1 MESTMSRV
9 LLAEDS
15 PTQVI
20 MLRALLEED
29 SHEVQVA
36 TDGAKALAIMS
47 EQLPDIVVTDMQMPN
62 MNGLELVQ
70 AIRSKHASVPVIL
83 ITGQGSEELA
93 AQALLDG
100 AAAYLP
106 KSVVDEQLL
115 GSIEHVL
122 GLLDTPMSYQH
133 LIDRLDYNQ
142 FQFTLENNPDLVPPL
157 VNLMQQ
163 MVGGIHLCD
172 EVARARIGMAIEQA
186 LLNAMI
192 RGNLEIS
199 HQEQLEDEE
208 LHVAEELTLIEKR
221 RSESP
226 YGDRRVIFRAHL
238 GREQLVFIVND
249 EGKGFDTE
257 AHLEPEAHD
266 VVDAEEGRGLV
277 LIHSFMDEVRFNDSG
292 NEIVMV
298 KNT

>member
-1 MESTMSRV
+1 MSRV

-36 TDGAKALAIMS
+36 GDGLKALEIMS

-70 AIRSKHASVPVIL
+70 AIRAKHSSVPVIL

-93 AQALLDG
+93 AKALLEG

-106 KSVVDEQLL
+106 KSVVDEELL

-122 GLLDTPMSYQH
+122 GLLETQMSYKH
-133 LIDRLDYNQ
+133 LIERLDYNQ
-142 FQFTLENNPDLVPPL
+142 FQFTLENNPELVPSL

-163 MVGGIHLCD
+163 MVGGMHISD
-172 EVARARIGMAIEQA
+172 EVTRARIGMSIEQA

-199 HQEQLEDEE
+199 HQAQHDDEE
-208 LHVAEELTLIEKR
+208 IQVDEVATLVEKR
-221 RSESP
+221 RAESP

-238 GREQLVFIVND
+238 GKEQLVFIVKD
-249 EGKGFDTE
+249 EGNGFNTEEYTDTSV
-257 AHLEPEAHD
+257 HEPLDIEG
-266 VVDAEEGRGLV
+266 GRGLV
-277 LIHSFMDEVRFNDSG
+277 LIRSFMDEVRFNESG
-292 NEIVMV
+292 NEIVMI
-298 KNT
+298 KNI